1 MPKAHEPARIHVGIT
16 PAGAQ
21 HFKER
26 LLNES
31 SGFRE
36 QLEDTKTTQRLFAEY
51 GINVPQQLIVNGVT
65 MPTQEEL
72 ERICIDEPA
81 FESGSVVF
89 FLHPIIFIIFVI
101 AAKSEDY

>member
-1 MPKAHEPARIHVGIT
+1 MPKAHEPSRIHVGIT

-31 SGFRE
+31 SGVRE
-36 QLEDTKTTQRLFAEY
+36 QLEDTSTTQKLFAEY
-51 GINVPQQLIVNGVT
+51 GINVPEQLIVNGVT

-72 ERICIDEPA
+72 EDVRIEGHPFD
-81 FESGSVVF
+81 STSTVF
-89 FLHPIIFIIFVI
+89 FLHPLIFIIFVV
-101 AAKSEDY
+101 AAKSEGY

>member
-1 MPKAHEPARIHVGIT
+1 MPKAHEPARIHIGIT

-26 LLNES
+26 LLNET
-31 SGFRE
+31 GFRE
-36 QLEDTKTTQRLFAEY
+36 QLENTAATQTLFAEY
-51 GINVPQQLIVNGVT
+51 GIDVPEQLIANGVT
-65 MPTQEEL
+65 MPTEEEL

-81 FESGSVVF
+81 FESGLTVF
-89 FLHPIIFIIFVI
+89 FLHPIIFCIFVL

>member
-1 MPKAHEPARIHVGIT
+1 MPKAHEPARIQVGIT

-31 SGFRE
+31 SGFRAE
-36 QLEDTKTTQRLFAEY
+36 LEDTEKTQKLFAEY
-51 GINVPQQLIVNGVT
+51 GINVPEQLIVNGVT
-65 MPTQEEL
+65 MPTQDEL
-72 ERICIDEPA
+72 EDIRIEGRP
-81 FESGSVVF
+81 FESDSTVF
-89 FLHPIIFIIFVI
+89 FLHPLVFIIFVV